1 MSKSVGKTDLI
12 DEVAK
17 AAKVEK
23 TKAKVVIDKFVD
35 VVQKTLA
42 KGGKIQVT
50 GFGTFSVAKR
60 AKRMGVN
67 PQTKEKIT
75 IAAKKVPKFT
85 AGKSF
90 KDAVK

>member
-12 DEVAK
+12 DEVAR

-23 TKAKVVIDKFVD
+23 TKAKLVIDKFVD
-35 VVQKTLA
+35 VVQKTLS

-60 AKRMGVN
+60 AKRTGVN
-67 PQTKEKIT
+67 PQTKEKII

-85 AGKSF
+85 AGKTF